1 MKKKILFSL
10 TVVLAMLLL
19 SALLFGCEKNPGDNT
34 INEDNDIRVKSSY
47 KLVTLDQVYFPNGL
61 LDTGFGMFIWD
72 NTNRE
77 WVRTNTAAGKALF
90 DKTKSTSIFAHG
102 MGGNGHYSR
111 PDYYSSIGYNVI
123 NFAWGAFSGETLYPD
138 IAPKIWLPEK
148 TRWISNNDEIIEEDI
163 PNCTVSEMYLAFY
176 YDLLSSFPDYSGQ
189 EINLLAHSYGGML
202 TMGVLSCLYAS
213 YERGQLPAYMLP
225 DRVHLLDPFFSQVS
239 LDSDQVVPWLDNREQ
254 IPLDGNVLKTI
265 KETALKCNKYGTA
278 IGLFRASKM
287 VCFPCTQVD
296 YSHNKELTEDYW
308 SFCNNIVYLH
318 VADSVSKDLENF
330 TLRIHQYGWDWVTDY
345 YHEDQKLIDAASTT
359 NEEAYFFGMSYEAMF
374 ARTGTK
380 YELDISGTE
389 RNTDDDVLTSF
400 ICDYNNKINDSKNML
415 TTNENPKYH
424 SEVKNKIAGFA
435 YVDANGNGKFDDRIK
450 NLVSGVKVTITD
462 KDGNVVYSGETAENG
477 YYEKEVDAIGQYTVA
492 FTAPEGCTV
501 SNGNV
506 TVDVTAENR
515 QLCIC
520 NASIGR

>member
-1 MKKKILFSL
+1 
-10 TVVLAMLLL
+10 
-19 SALLFGCEKNPGDNT
+19 
-34 INEDNDIRVKSSY
+34 
-47 KLVTLDQVYFPNGL
+47 
-61 LDTGFGMFIWD
+61 
-72 NTNRE
+72 
-77 WVRTNTAAGKALF
+77 
-90 DKTKSTSIFAHG
+90 
-102 MGGNGHYSR
+102 
-111 PDYYSSIGYNVI
+111 
-123 NFAWGAFSGETLYPD
+123 
-138 IAPKIWLPEK
+138 
-148 TRWISNNDEIIEEDI
+148 
-163 PNCTVSEMYLAFY
+163 
-176 YDLLSSFPDYSGQ
+176 
-189 EINLLAHSYGGML
+189 
-202 TMGVLSCLYAS
+202 
-213 YERGQLPAYMLP
+213 
-225 DRVHLLDPFFSQVS
+225 
-239 LDSDQVVPWLDNREQ
+239 
-254 IPLDGNVLKTI
+254 
-265 KETALKCNKYGTA
+265 
-278 IGLFRASKM
+278 M

-296 YSHNKELTEDYW
+296 YSHNKELTQDYW

-400 ICDYNNKINDSKNML
+400 ICDYDNKINDSKNML